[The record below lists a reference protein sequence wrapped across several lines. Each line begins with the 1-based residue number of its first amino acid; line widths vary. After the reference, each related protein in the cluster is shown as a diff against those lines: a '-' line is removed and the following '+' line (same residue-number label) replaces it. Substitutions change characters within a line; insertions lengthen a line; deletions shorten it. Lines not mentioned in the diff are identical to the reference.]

1 MILSPEYLTFLLVC
15 VYYAIHKYI
24 CYFEVTNFFQSAFSI
39 ISCVL
44 LYIGI
49 SISMATLLTEED
61 SKHIKIF

>member
-1 MILSPEYLTFLLVC
+1 MILSPEYLTFLLV
-15 VYYAIHKYI
+15 YIHYAICKYI
-24 CYFEVTNFFQSAFSI
+24 CYFEVTIFFQSAFSI

-61 SKHIKIF
+61 SKLIKAF